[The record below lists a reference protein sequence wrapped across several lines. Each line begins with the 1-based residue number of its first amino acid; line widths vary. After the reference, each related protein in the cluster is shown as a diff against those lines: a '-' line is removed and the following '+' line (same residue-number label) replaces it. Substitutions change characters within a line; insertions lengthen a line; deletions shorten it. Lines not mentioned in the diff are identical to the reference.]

1 MDSNTPSTS
10 GSSIPS
16 TVEGAE
22 ELGHGIYTSSEK
34 KRAARGEIP
43 YSVFH
48 ERVKNEI
55 SVDRLTYAPD
65 DVAESLG
72 DQRAVGM
79 GTNRSFYGWAAI
91 KASKAASS
99 DRRVQASALSDG
111 SNPYHADILL
121 PDIVNDCKAIHEFHT
136 QELAESA
143 CWKARS

>member
-1 MDSNTPSTS
+1 MVSNTSPTF
-10 GSSIPS
+10 GSSIPN
-16 TVEGAE
+16 TIGGAE

-43 YSVFH
+43 HSVFH
-48 ERVKNEI
+48 ERVKDEI

-72 DQRAVGM
+72 DQRAACM
-79 GTNRSFYGWAAI
+79 GTNRSFYGWAAM

-99 DRRVQASALSDG
+99 DRRVQASPLSDD
-111 SNPYHADILL
+111 SNPYHADISL
-121 PDIVNDCKAIHEFHT
+121 PDIVNVCKAKHEFHT